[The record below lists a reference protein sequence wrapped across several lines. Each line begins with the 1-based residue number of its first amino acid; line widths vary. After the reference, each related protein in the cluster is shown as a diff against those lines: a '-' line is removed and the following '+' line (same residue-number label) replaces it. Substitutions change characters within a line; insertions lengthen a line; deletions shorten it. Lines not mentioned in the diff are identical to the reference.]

1 MAIRL
6 FNRKQEMSDPYVI
19 LDKLMSEMASDKIY
33 IEYLR
38 LRESVQLKLFF
49 GILAMLFAFGFVIGL
64 ISKLTWLEDK
74 IDSDINGASE
84 LDKYKTYDWK
94 L

>member
-1 MAIRL
+1 M
-6 FNRKQEMSDPYVI
+6 
-19 LDKLMSEMASDKIY
+19 
-33 IEYLR
+33 
-38 LRESVQLKLFF
+38 KLFL